1 MDESAW
7 LKFLKMSICSN
18 KKKITINSLQFFS
31 FLQLSCVLKKLDA
44 CKFKKLQVLSITFIC
59 FNFMQD
65 STSWHIRCLWSEL
78 LLPWDIK
85 DLCSFFSYI
94 LLYFMHLIVAGIY
107 NHSIWTGYIHGL
119 GTILSTIL
127 SHRGQ
132 GSLSKPAHNNFN
144 SETKDRGRKGDGQ
157 N

>member
-1 MDESAW
+1 MKVLDWNFWKCRCAQT
-7 LKFLKMSICSN
+7 
-18 KKKITINSLQFFS
+18 KKKSPSIPFNFSLFCN
-31 FLQLSCVLKKLDA
+31 FLVFLKKLDA
-44 CKFKKLQVLSITFIC
+44 CKFMKLQVLSITFIC

-132 GSLSKPAHNNFN
+132 GTRLA
-144 SETKDRGRKGDGQ
+144 
-157 N
+157 